1 MKEQPTTHSNTHPTR
16 DTLLAYLEDAD
27 QAQFANVRLHI
38 ATCSDC
44 RGTLQQL
51 NSLQQTI
58 KTTGPY
64 HNRLETVS
72 DQLASALQQQTLE
85 RYIDGELSAPET
97 ITVKQMLQDD
107 PAALKAALH
116 YASHSAANANLPAA
130 HLTNTTST
138 VTNNATNPTISR
150 AKSRVS
156 YLEQLKK
163 LLEFKPPVWISVP
176 ATAAVVFAISLAI
189 MPQWTDSTSAQFTVA
204 TYQDK
209 PVIHFQ
215 AADQLPGIGFFNK
228 ARRSTENFGPMD
240 IQYNDQH
247 QLALHWPAVPNA
259 TNYHLALY
267 LIGEGQKITIQ
278 EMDIAINQA
287 TITAFKAQS
296 GKRYEW
302 TLNGETRDS
311 RSFYTSGGFVIN
323 KVGNRDQ

>member
-1 MKEQPTTHSNTHPTR
+1 MKDHPTTHPTMHPTR
-16 DTLLAYLEDAD
+16 DILLAYLEDAE
-27 QAQFANVRLHI
+27 QAQFADVRLHI

-51 NSLQQTI
+51 NNLQHTL

-64 HNRLETVS
+64 QNRLETIS
-72 DQLASALQQQTLE
+72 PQLASALQRQTIE
-85 RYIDGELSAPET
+85 RYVDGDLSPPENAAA
-97 ITVKQMLQDD
+97 KQLLQDE

-116 YASHSAANANLPAA
+116 YASHSAANSHLSTA
-130 HLTNTTST
+130 HLTNTNST
-138 VTNNATNPTISR
+138 VTEPATTRTRSGISL
-150 AKSRVS
+150 
-156 YLEQLKK
+156 LEQLKK

-176 ATAAVVFAISLAI
+176 ATAAAVFAITLAV

-204 TYQDK
+204 AYQDK

-228 ARRSTENFGPMD
+228 ARRSTENFGPME
-240 IQYNDQH
+240 IQYNDH
-247 QLALHWPAVPNA
+247 QELALHWPAVPNA
-259 TNYHLALY
+259 TSYHLALY
-267 LIGEGQKITIQ
+267 LIGEGQKITVQ
-278 EMDIAINQA
+278 EMDITTNQA

-302 TLNGETRDS
+302 TLNGETGDA

-323 KVGNRDQ
+323 KTDNRDQ